1 MQATRHRRIL
11 TSFNAACVTTLAA
24 IATLLC
30 ALALQRSAAIAVLGV
45 MLCLS
50 LSRSELERERHGR
63 FEAAVALP
71 LVGLAAI
78 GVGMLLHR
86 LPWLGGLLFTLAIA
100 LSIWLRRFG
109 PTAARIGSLAGL
121 PFVALLVTP
130 HLAPSADGVVPSFM
144 LPILVGW
151 LALFWVGVLH
161 AGARRAGV
169 PLPPRKPPPP
179 SAAAKT
185 ESSLRPDGTTRMA
198 LQMAASLALSFAVGF
213 IFFRERWSWIV
224 VTAFIVASGN
234 RGRLD
239 VAYKSLLRVG
249 GAAAGTVVSLVL
261 SGHTGGH
268 GAATA
273 AFIMAALFI
282 GTWLRP
288 FGYAWWALCV
298 TIALALLQGFAGDAS
313 PAGMLW
319 ARLEEIVIGALI
331 AVACAWFLLPVR
343 SSGVLRRRLA
353 DALAALSDA
362 FDPAQEQRW
371 VAPFVVSLGGIEH
384 MAPAFRAARALTSRF
399 VRVQPAD
406 WIDLLLA
413 CREPACALFEAGQAP
428 AEVRRAIGAARKAL
442 REPDQLASALL
453 ALQSA
458 LTAQFTSLPRRTEA
472 AS

>member
-1 MQATRHRRIL
+1 MEATRKRPL
-11 TSFNAACVTTLAA
+11 FAAFNAACVTTLAA

-30 ALALQRSAAIAVLGV
+30 ALALQRSASMAVLGV
-45 MLCLS
+45 VLCLS

-63 FEAAVALP
+63 LEAGLALP
-71 LVGLAAI
+71 LVGFGAI
-78 GVGMLLHR
+78 GVGMLLHHM
-86 LPWLGGLLFTLAIA
+86 PWLGGLLFTCAIG

-130 HLAPSADGVVPSFM
+130 HLAPAPAGPVPSFM

-161 AGARRAGV
+161 AGARRAGLA
-169 PLPPRKPPPP
+169 LPPRKPPPP
-179 SAAAKT
+179 PAVVKK
-185 ESSLRPDGTTRMA
+185 ESSLRPDGATRMA

-213 IFFRERWSWIV
+213 IFFPQRWSWIV

-249 GAAAGTVVSLVL
+249 GAAAGTMVSLVL

-268 GAATA
+268 GTA
-273 AFIMAALFI
+273 SAVFIMASLFI
-282 GTWLRP
+282 GIWLRP

-298 TIALALLQGFAGDAS
+298 TVALALLQGFAGEAS
-313 PAGMLW
+313 PVGMLW

-353 DALAALSDA
+353 EALAALSDA

-371 VAPFVVSLGGIEH
+371 VAPFVAALGAIEH
-384 MAPAFRAARALTSRF
+384 MAPAFRAARRLTSRF

-442 REPDQLASALL
+442 REPDQLACALR

-458 LTAQFTSLPRRTEA
+458 LAAQF
-472 AS
+472 ASMPH

>member
-1 MQATRHRRIL
+1 MTGATHKRPVL
-11 TSFNAACVTTLAA
+11 VAFNAACVTMLAA
-24 IATLLC
+24 IATLVC
-30 ALALQRSAAIAVLGV
+30 ALALQRSAAMAVLGV

-63 FEAAVALP
+63 FEAALALP
-71 LVGLAAI
+71 LVGFAAI
-78 GVGMLLHR
+78 GVGVLLHR
-86 LPWLGGLLFTLAIA
+86 LPWLGALLFTSVIA

-109 PTAARIGSLAGL
+109 ATASRLGSLAGL

-130 HLAPSADGVVPSFM
+130 RFAPETAGPLPAFM

-151 LALFWVGVLH
+151 LALFWVGMLH

-169 PLPPRKPPPP
+169 QLPARKVRPAPPPG
-179 SAAAKT
+179 KV
-185 ESSLRPDGTTRMA
+185 ESTLRPDAHTRMA
-198 LQMAASLALSFAVGF
+198 LQMAVTLALSFAVGYL
-213 IFFRERWSWIV
+213 FFPARWSWIV

-239 VAYKSLLRVG
+239 VAYKSVLRVG
-249 GAAAGTVVSLVL
+249 GAAAGTVLSLVL
-261 SGHTGGH
+261 SEHVGGH

-273 AFIMAALFI
+273 AAIMAALFV

-288 FGYAWWALCV
+288 FGYAWWALFV
-298 TIALALLQGFAGDAS
+298 TIAFALLQGFAGAS

-319 ARLEEIVIGALI
+319 ARMEEILIGALI

-362 FDPAQEQRW
+362 FDPGQEQRW
-371 VAPFVVSLGGIEH
+371 LTPFVAALAGIEH
-384 MAPAFRAARALTSRF
+384 MAPAFRTARTLTSRF

-413 CREPACALFEAGQAP
+413 CRAPAVALFEAGEAP

-442 REPDQLASALL
+442 REPEQVTPALRS
-453 ALQSA
+453 LQAA
-458 LTAQFTSLPRRTEA
+458 LTAQFADLSH
-472 AS
+472 